1 MDQELNRLGLI
12 DEDEIELDEA
22 ALSLALLDHEG
33 TDLAPYRDLLDDI
46 VARVEETGDGDGTA
60 EARAAALAAVLA
72 GEYGFC
78 GDSDTYDD
86 PDNADLIRVIDRRR
100 GLPVSLS
107 ILWVATARRL
117 GWEASALNMPGHVL
131 VCVGS
136 SSDGVIID
144 PFEGGTLVNPARLR
158 ALFRAFA
165 LPGSEPVIETLPN
178 RAVLVRLLQNQ
189 ASRAER
195 AGQGQRALELYGRM
209 TTLAPNAVQA
219 WWQRAKL
226 ESMDGD
232 TPAARR
238 SLGAILEV
246 SRDPNVRR
254 QVVDTL
260 DSLKNA

>member
-22 ALSLALLDHEG
+22 ALALALLDHAG
-33 TDLAPYRDLLDDI
+33 TDLAPYRELLDDI
-46 VARVEETGDGDGTA
+46 VERVEELGRGDGTA

-72 GEYGFC
+72 GEYGFR
-78 GDSDTYDD
+78 GDADTYDD

-117 GWEASALNMPGHVL
+117 GWEADALNLPGHVL
-131 VCVGS
+131 VRIGS
-136 SSDGVIID
+136 SSDGVIVD
-144 PFEGGTLVNPARLR
+144 PFAGGSLVGPARLG
-158 ALFRAFA
+158 AIFRAYA
-165 LPGSEPVIETLPN
+165 LPGSQPPIATLPN

-189 ASRAER
+189 ASRAEQ
-195 AGQGQRALELYGRM
+195 AGQEQRALQLYERM
-209 TTLAPNAVQA
+209 TTLAPGAVQA

-226 ESMDGD
+226 QSMDGD
-232 TPAARR
+232 TSAARR

-246 SRDPNVRR
+246 SRDPHVRR
-254 QVVDTL
+254 RVVDTL
-260 DSLKNA
+260 DSLKRD